1 MGSEMCIRDRH
12 IPSSTVSA
20 GTAASP
26 SASDSPTPMPTSRRL
41 PISSGTHIV
50 SKSSRPGSQ
59 TATSMTLPSGEGT
72 SEPLMASPG
81 VESWISSLQAHHV
94 PVSRSPE
101 TALEARMTEICS
113 RKRSDWLTRYDR
125 ATSSWKMSQGSLWED
140 DPTCGT
146 FSAAWPRTGYMNAD
160 GTLYRL
166 KPPAPAIKEIVFGA
180 SPAWPTP
187 TPWEQQESIQSWT
200 DRRERERAKG
210 RNGNGFGTPL
220 DMAARLWA
228 TPRMDDS
235 KNNGSASQQ
244 ERRGSDL
251 NVQVARML
259 PTPTGDDA
267 NNVTRTSGAFQS
279 LSREVDGSLSP
290 DWVSWLMG
298 LPVKWTS
305 LEPLP
310 REEYLDWFH
319 AQQDGTW
326 WQIER
331 GLPRVAT
338 GIKDRVNRLK
348 CLGNGI
354 VPASLALFLR
364 GTT

>member
-1 MGSEMCIRDRH
+1 
-12 IPSSTVSA
+12 
-20 GTAASP
+20 
-26 SASDSPTPMPTSRRL
+26 
-41 PISSGTHIV
+41 
-50 SKSSRPGSQ
+50 
-59 TATSMTLPSGEGT
+59 
-72 SEPLMASPG
+72 
-81 VESWISSLQAHHV
+81 
-94 PVSRSPE
+94 
-101 TALEARMTEICS
+101 
-113 RKRSDWLTRYDR
+113 
-125 ATSSWKMSQGSLWED
+125 
-140 DPTCGT
+140 
-146 FSAAWPRTGYMNAD
+146 
-160 GTLYRL
+160 
-166 KPPAPAIKEIVFGA
+166 
-180 SPAWPTP
+180 
-187 TPWEQQESIQSWT
+187 
-200 DRRERERAKG
+200 
-210 RNGNGFGTPL
+210 
-220 DMAARLWA
+220 MAARLWA

-364 GTT
+364 GATWSTESDNM